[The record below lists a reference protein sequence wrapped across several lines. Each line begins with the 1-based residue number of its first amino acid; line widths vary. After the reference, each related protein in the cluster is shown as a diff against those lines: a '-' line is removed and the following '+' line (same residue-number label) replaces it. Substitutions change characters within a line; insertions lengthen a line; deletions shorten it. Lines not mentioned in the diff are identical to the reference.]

1 MLIDEDKVGTPHW
14 INEEKEVVYTD
25 HCVMTMEM
33 KIDMKGKNKTV
44 SKYMSKDGYE
54 RFGTEIKEQQ
64 ISEILDPDDFD
75 RTYQEWSDIVISVSP
90 ETEIEFIGLTYVI
103 LLTSGI
109 IRCLLNPSP
118 PLVRPSFYF
127 PVVVNTCCSHPPA
140 PWFTH
145 PIPNPKE

>member
-75 RTYQEWSDIVISVSP
+75 RTYQEWSDKVMKVADECSTRKRKSR
-90 ETEIEFIGLTYVI
+90 GWKANRK
-103 LLTSGI
+103 LLKVKKN
-109 IRCLLNPSP
+109 R
-118 PLVRPSFYF
+118 
-127 PVVVNTCCSHPPA
+127 
-140 PWFTH
+140 
-145 PIPNPKE
+145 